1 MRKTIGIFGVLLMM
15 VLLAV
20 SCASMSL
27 PAPTPEEAK
36 EYEGTLGEVLASA
49 GFGGVFSAMKGDEDN
64 LDGKYEPGDRLGAL
78 TIMKNSH
85 VMIDIDLSGIFQGK
99 QKITFDI
106 DVAYETRKGDVK
118 SLVYKAETG
127 SGEGGNVTT
136 IKRAELN
143 GKAFDPAAMQAA
155 LAD

>member
-1 MRKTIGIFGVLLMM
+1 MRKTIGIFGVLLI

-36 EYEGTLGEVLASA
+36 EYEDTLGEVLASA
-49 GFGGVFSAMKGDEDN
+49 GFGGVFNAIKGES
-64 LDGKYEPGDRLGAL
+64 LDGEYQPGDKFGAF
-78 TIMKNSH
+78 TITEKSH
-85 VMIDIDLSGIFQGK
+85 VRIDIDLSGIFEGK
-99 QKITFDI
+99 QKVTFDI
-106 DVAYETRKGDVK
+106 DVTYETRNGDVK
-118 SLVYKAETG
+118 SIVYKAETG

>member
-1 MRKTIGIFGVLLMM
+1 MRKTIGIFGVLLI

-36 EYEGTLGEVLASA
+36 EYEDTLGEVLASA
-49 GFGGVFSAMKGDEDN
+49 GFGGVFNAIKGDS

-78 TIMKNSH
+78 TITKNSH
-85 VMIDIDLSGIFQGK
+85 VIIDIDLSGIFQGK

-106 DVAYETRKGDVK
+106 DVTYETLRGDVK

-155 LAD
+155 LAN

>member
-1 MRKTIGIFGVLLMM
+1 MRKTIGIFGVLLI

-36 EYEGTLGEVLASA
+36 EYEDTLGEVLASA
-49 GFGGVFSAMKGDEDN
+49 GFGGVFNAIKGDS

-78 TIMKNSH
+78 TITKNSH
-85 VMIDIDLSGIFQGK
+85 VIIDIDLSGIFQGK

-106 DVAYETRKGDVK
+106 DVTYETLRGDVK

-143 GKAFDPAAMQAA
+143 GKAFDSAAMQAA
-155 LAD
+155 LAN